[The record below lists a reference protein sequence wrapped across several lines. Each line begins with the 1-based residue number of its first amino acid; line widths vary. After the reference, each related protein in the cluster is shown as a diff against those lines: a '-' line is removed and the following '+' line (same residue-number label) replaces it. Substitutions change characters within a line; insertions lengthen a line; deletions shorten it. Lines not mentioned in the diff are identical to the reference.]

1 MQSKHTSSVYQQ
13 SCWSLQERQRK
24 QREAQVRAKVAA
36 SAFARGYLD
45 GIVTRVFDQLA
56 DAGYFY
62 DPVEREVSLRSY
74 PWMLTPLGCFLW
86 LLQPL
91 LHFGRL
97 SSCRVPYVSFAI
109 FGRQEGC
116 GHCLGFTA

>member
-1 MQSKHTSSVYQQ
+1 LLYPVDS
-13 SCWSLQERQRK
+13 QERQRK

-62 DPVEREVSLRSY
+62 DPVEREVSTRSCKSNTPVICKPLQIAPRSSPSHPGRNFAELGQLY
-74 PWMLTPLGCFLW
+74 GELTIQTLW
-86 LLQPL
+86 Q
-91 LHFGRL
+91 RL
-97 SSCRVPYVSFAI
+97 S
-109 FGRQEGC
+109 E
-116 GHCLGFTA
+116 